1 MLVLLDNG
9 HGGLINANPQT
20 ASRRSHKLPNGARLF
35 EGEFNRAIVNGIIQ
49 ELTFL
54 NIPYV
59 NVCPEIRD
67 VTLQTRVKRAN
78 AYKRVK
84 NVFFISIHSN
94 AGGGRGSEFFTSVG
108 RTKSDPIA
116 NIFAQEYVNKFPDRR
131 LRTDLS
137 DGMLGK
143 EKNFYV
149 LRKTAMP
156 AVLTENFFF
165 DNREEVENILM
176 TREGRQKIVDFHVNA
191 IVRIKEEIFLE
202 APVLL
207 N

>member
-9 HGGLINANPQT
+9 HGGLINAKPQT
-20 ASRRSHKLPNGARLF
+20 VSRRSHALPNGARLY

-59 NVCPEIRD
+59 NICPEIRD
-67 VTLQTRVKRAN
+67 VTRTTRIRRAN
-78 AYKRVK
+78 SYGRVK
-84 NVFFISIHSN
+84 NVFLLSVHCN
-94 AGGGRGSEFFTSVG
+94 AGGGRGFEVFTSRG
-108 RTKSDPIA
+108 RTKSDFIA
-116 NIFAQEYVNKFPDRR
+116 NIFAQEFTKEFPDRR

-137 DGMLGK
+137 DGLLGK
-143 EKNFYV
+143 EANFDV
-149 LRKTAMP
+149 LKKTSMP

-176 TREGRQKIVDFHVNA
+176 TREGRQKIIDFHMKA
-191 IVRIKEEIFLE
+191 IIKTKEEVFGE
-202 APVLL
+202 APVFL

>member
-20 ASRRSHKLPNGARLF
+20 AGRRSHKLPNGARLF

-78 AYKRVK
+78 AYRRVK

-116 NIFAQEYVNKFPDRR
+116 NIFAQEFVSEFPDRR

-165 DNREEVENILM
+165 DNREEVKSILM
-176 TREGRQKIVDFHVNA
+176 TREGRQKVIDFHVKA
-191 IVRIKEEIFLE
+191 IVRVKEEIFLE

>member
-9 HGGLINANPQT
+9 HGGLINGNPQT
-20 ASRRSHKLPNGARLF
+20 GSRRSHKLPNGARLY

-59 NVCPEIRD
+59 NITPEMRD
-67 VTLQTRVKRAN
+67 VTRPTRIRRAN
-78 AYKRVK
+78 AYKRVR
-84 NVFFISIHSN
+84 NVFLLSVHCN
-94 AGGGRGSEFFTSVG
+94 AGGGRGFEVFTSRG
-108 RTKSDPIA
+108 RTKSDLIA
-116 NIFAQEYVNKFPDRR
+116 NIFAQEFVKEFPDRR

-137 DGMLGK
+137 DGLLGK
-143 EKNFYV
+143 EANFDV
-149 LRKTAMP
+149 LKKTAMP
-156 AVLTENFFF
+156 AILTENFFF
-165 DNREEVENILM
+165 DNKEEVENILM
-176 TREGRQKIVDFHVNA
+176 TREGRQKIIDFHINA
-191 IVRIKEEIFLE
+191 ILKVKEEVFME

>member
-20 ASRRSHKLPNGARLF
+20 AARRSHKLPNGARLF

-59 NVCPEIRD
+59 NICPEIRD

-78 AYKRVK
+78 AYRRVK

-116 NIFAQEYVNKFPDRR
+116 NIFAQEFVSKFPDRR

-165 DNREEVENILM
+165 DNKEEVESILM
-176 TREGRQKIVDFHVNA
+176 TREGRQKIIDFHVNA
-191 IVRIKEEIFLE
+191 IVRVKEEIFLE

>member
-9 HGGLINANPQT
+9 HGGLINGNPQT
-20 ASRRSHKLPNGARLF
+20 GSRRSHKLPNGARLY

-59 NVCPEIRD
+59 NITPEMRD
-67 VTLQTRVKRAN
+67 VTRTTRIRRAN
-78 AYKRVK
+78 AYKRVR
-84 NVFFISIHSN
+84 NVFLISVHCN
-94 AGGGRGSEFFTSVG
+94 AGGGKGFEVFTSRG
-108 RTKSDPIA
+108 RTKSDLIA
-116 NIFAQEYVNKFPDRR
+116 NTFAQEFTKVFTDRR

-137 DGMLGK
+137 DGLLGK
-143 EKNFYV
+143 EANFDI
-149 LRKTAMP
+149 LKKTAMP
-156 AVLTENFFF
+156 AILTENFFF

-176 TREGRQKIVDFHVNA
+176 TREGRQNIVDFHVNA
-191 IVRIKEEIFLE
+191 IVKVKEEIFME